1 MSVIDFFG
9 KKRHAIF
16 PLKEHRFL
24 PPIVIIIFVGASAIT
39 AVVVVSVYVHFSLPI
54 VLTNVH
60 IARLF
65 ARLRARSLSLPSFF
79 LLSNIDLIYKS
90 NVVGT
95 P

>member
-65 ARLRARSLSLPSFF
+65 ARLRALSLSSR
-79 LLSNIDLIYKS
+79 SSSCQTLISYI
-90 NVVGT
+90 N
-95 P
+95 